1 MRSAYLR
8 HPQACL
14 LHGLGLIIL
23 MTVYQQGQMP
33 LHLSIP
39 AYLLLALWPW
49 FGPWQRPAED
59 APPPDAALAAFS
71 ALRQSLARST
81 DDNALVAA
89 QQAVAVAQ
97 LADQLHVQLQVLA
110 DLRGAAKTLGD
121 SELPSAQRAE
131 RLGSPE
137 QGLTLVSAVREQ
149 SAQGQG
155 SLQQALSTLQQLSAE
170 ADAGRELMAGLSS
183 STEQIEKVTQ
193 VIQSIASQTNLLA
206 LNAAI
211 EAARAGDD
219 GRGFAVV
226 ADEVRNLAK
235 RTATATEEVTLIV
248 ADIRQRSQ
256 AAGARIEAQNL
267 AQAQASSQLEQSGQQ
282 LAGITALAA
291 TLEAHVVQFG
301 AGSQAHQQQLASLL
315 AGLERL
321 HDDVQ
326 DSEAQ
331 TRQLTLAAEQLLLQ
345 SECVSQQLAAA
356 NLAAVPGTPAA

>member
-14 LHGLGLIIL
+14 LHGLGLVIL

-59 APPPDAALAAFS
+59 AAPADPALLAFS
-71 ALRQSLARST
+71 ALRQSLAGST
-81 DDNALVAA
+81 DEHALVAA
-89 QQAVAVAQ
+89 QQAAAVAQ
-97 LADQLHVQLQVLA
+97 LADRLQAQLQALA
-110 DLRGAAKTLGD
+110 HLRQGGEALND
-121 SELPSAQRAE
+121 SEWQSAQRAE
-131 RLGSPE
+131 
-137 QGLTLVSAVREQ
+137 QLTVVGAVREQ
-149 SAQGQG
+149 SAQGQS
-155 SLQQALSTLQQLSAE
+155 SLQQALTTLQQLSTE
-170 ADAGRELMAGLSS
+170 TDASRELMAGLSS

-235 RTATATEEVTLIV
+235 RTATATEEVTQIV

-267 AQAQASSQLEQSGQQ
+267 AQAQASSQLEQSAQQ
-282 LAGITALAA
+282 LAGIIALAA
-291 TLEAHVVQFG
+291 TLEAHVLQFG

-315 AGLERL
+315 MGLERL

-326 DSEAQ
+326 DGEAQ

-345 SECVSQQLAAA
+345 SEGVSQQLAEA
-356 NLAAVPGTPAA
+356 NLAAAPGMPAA

>member
-14 LHGLGLIIL
+14 LHGLGLVIL

-49 FGPWQRPAED
+49 FGPWQRPVED
-59 APPPDAALAAFS
+59 AAPVDAALLACNAVH
-71 ALRQSLARST
+71 QSLARSA
-81 DDNALVAA
+81 DEHALGAA

-97 LADQLHVQLQVLA
+97 LADQLQTQLQAVA
-110 DLRGAAKTLGD
+110 HLRHGAEARNG
-121 SELPSAQRAE
+121 SEWLSGQGA
-131 RLGSPE
+131 E
-137 QGLTLVSAVREQ
+137 QGLTTVGAVREQ
-149 SAQGQG
+149 SAHGQG
-155 SLQQALSTLQQLSAE
+155 SLQQALTTLQQLSSE
-170 ADAGRELMAGLSS
+170 ADASRELMAGLSS

-235 RTATATEEVTLIV
+235 RTATATEEVTQIV

-256 AAGARIEAQNL
+256 AAAARIEAQNL
-267 AQAQASSQLEQSGQQ
+267 TQAQASSQLEQSAQQ
-282 LAGITALAA
+282 LAGISALTA
-291 TLEAHVVQFG
+291 TLEAQVLQLG
-301 AGSQAHQQQLASLL
+301 AGSQAYQQQLASLL
-315 AGLERL
+315 VGVEQL
-321 HDDVQ
+321 HDEVQ
-326 DSEAQ
+326 SGAAQ
-331 TRQLTLAAEQLLLQ
+331 TRQLALAAEQLQ
-345 SECVSQQLAAA
+345 VQAEGVSQQLAEA
-356 NLAAVPGTPAA
+356 NLAAVPGTPTA

>member
-14 LHGLGLIIL
+14 LHGLGLVIL

-59 APPPDAALAAFS
+59 AAPADPALLAFS

-81 DDNALVAA
+81 DEHALVAA
-89 QQAVAVAQ
+89 QQAAAVAQ
-97 LADQLHVQLQVLA
+97 LADRLQAQLQALA
-110 DLRGAAKTLGD
+110 HLRQGAEALND
-121 SELPSAQRAE
+121 SEWQSAQRAE
-131 RLGSPE
+131 
-137 QGLTLVSAVREQ
+137 QLTVVGAVREQ
-149 SAQGQG
+149 SAQGQS
-155 SLQQALSTLQQLSAE
+155 SLQQALTTLQQLSTE
-170 ADAGRELMAGLSS
+170 TDASRELMTGLSS

-235 RTATATEEVTLIV
+235 RTATATEEVTQIV

-267 AQAQASSQLEQSGQQ
+267 AQAQASSQLEQGAQQ

-291 TLEAHVVQFG
+291 TLEAHMVQLG

-315 AGLERL
+315 MGLERL
-321 HDDVQ
+321 HDDIQ
-326 DSEAQ
+326 DGEAQ

-345 SECVSQQLAAA
+345 SEGVSQQLAEA
-356 NLAAVPGTPAA
+356 NLAAAPGTPAA

>member
-14 LHGLGLIIL
+14 LHGLGLVIL

-59 APPPDAALAAFS
+59 AAPADPALLAFS

-81 DDNALVAA
+81 DEHALVAA
-89 QQAVAVAQ
+89 QQAAAVAQ
-97 LADQLHVQLQVLA
+97 LADRLQAQLQALA
-110 DLRGAAKTLGD
+110 HLRQGGEALND
-121 SELPSAQRAE
+121 SEWQSAQRAE
-131 RLGSPE
+131 
-137 QGLTLVSAVREQ
+137 QLTVVGAVREQ
-149 SAQGQG
+149 SAQGQS
-155 SLQQALSTLQQLSAE
+155 SLQQALTTLQQLSTE
-170 ADAGRELMAGLSS
+170 TDASRELMAGLSS

-235 RTATATEEVTLIV
+235 RTATATEEVSQIV

-267 AQAQASSQLEQSGQQ
+267 AQAQASSQLEQSAQQ

-291 TLEAHVVQFG
+291 TLEAHVLQLG
-301 AGSQAHQQQLASLL
+301 AGSQAHQQQLTSLL

-326 DSEAQ
+326 DGEAQ

-345 SECVSQQLAAA
+345 SDGVSQQLADA

>member
-14 LHGLGLIIL
+14 LHGFGLVIL

-59 APPPDAALAAFS
+59 AAPADPALLAFS

-81 DDNALVAA
+81 DEHALVAA
-89 QQAVAVAQ
+89 QQAAAVAQ
-97 LADQLHVQLQVLA
+97 LADRLQAQLQVLA
-110 DLRGAAKTLGD
+110 HLRQGGEALND
-121 SELPSAQRAE
+121 SEWQSAQRAE
-131 RLGSPE
+131 
-137 QGLTLVSAVREQ
+137 QLTVVGAVREQ
-149 SAQGQG
+149 SAQGQS
-155 SLQQALSTLQQLSAE
+155 SLQQALTTLQQLSTE
-170 ADAGRELMAGLSS
+170 TDASRELMAGLSS

-235 RTATATEEVTLIV
+235 RTATATEEVTQIV

-267 AQAQASSQLEQSGQQ
+267 AQAQASSQLEQSAQQ
-282 LAGITALAA
+282 LAGIIALAA
-291 TLEAHVVQFG
+291 TLEAHVLQFG

-326 DSEAQ
+326 DGEAQ

-345 SECVSQQLAAA
+345 SDGVSQQLADA

>member
-14 LHGLGLIIL
+14 LHGLGLVIL

-59 APPPDAALAAFS
+59 AAPADPALLAFS

-81 DDNALVAA
+81 DEHALVAA
-89 QQAVAVAQ
+89 QQAAAVAQ
-97 LADQLHVQLQVLA
+97 LADRLQAQLQVLA
-110 DLRGAAKTLGD
+110 HLRQGGEALND
-121 SELPSAQRAE
+121 SEWQSAQRAE
-131 RLGSPE
+131 QLIVVG
-137 QGLTLVSAVREQ
+137 AVREQ
-149 SAQGQG
+149 SAQGQS
-155 SLQQALSTLQQLSAE
+155 SLQQALTTLQQLSTE
-170 ADAGRELMAGLSS
+170 TDASRELMAGLSS

-235 RTATATEEVTLIV
+235 RTATATEEVTQIV

-267 AQAQASSQLEQSGQQ
+267 AQAQASSQLEQSAQQ

-291 TLEAHVVQFG
+291 TLEAHVLQLG
-301 AGSQAHQQQLASLL
+301 AGSQAYQQQLASLL

-321 HDDVQ
+321 HDDIQ
-326 DSEAQ
+326 DGEAQ
-331 TRQLTLAAEQLLLQ
+331 TRQLTLASEQLQ
-345 SECVSQQLAAA
+345 VQAEGVSRQLAEA
-356 NLAAVPGTPAA
+356 NFAAVPGTPAA

>member
-14 LHGLGLIIL
+14 LHGLGLVIL

-49 FGPWQRPAED
+49 FGPWQRPAEEA
-59 APPPDAALAAFS
+59 APADPALLAFS

-81 DDNALVAA
+81 DEHALVAA
-89 QQAVAVAQ
+89 QQAAAVAQ
-97 LADQLHVQLQVLA
+97 LADRLQAQLQVLA
-110 DLRGAAKTLGD
+110 HLRQGGEALND
-121 SELPSAQRAE
+121 SEWQSAQRAE
-131 RLGSPE
+131 
-137 QGLTLVSAVREQ
+137 QLTVVGAVREQ
-149 SAQGQG
+149 SAQGQS
-155 SLQQALSTLQQLSAE
+155 SLQQALTTLQQLSTE
-170 ADAGRELMAGLSS
+170 TDASRELMAGLSS

-235 RTATATEEVTLIV
+235 RTATATEEVSQIV

-291 TLEAHVVQFG
+291 TLEAHVMQFG
-301 AGSQAHQQQLASLL
+301 AGSQAHQRQLASVL
-315 AGLERL
+315 AGLENL
-321 HDDVQ
+321 YDDVQ
-326 DSEAQ
+326 VGEAQ
-331 TRQLTLAAEQLLLQ
+331 ARQLTLAAEQLLLQ
-345 SECVSQQLAAA
+345 AEGVSQQLADA
-356 NLAAVPGTPAA
+356 NLAAVPGTPTA

>member
-14 LHGLGLIIL
+14 LHGLGLVIL

-59 APPPDAALAAFS
+59 AAPADPALLAFS

-81 DDNALVAA
+81 DEHALVAA
-89 QQAVAVAQ
+89 QQAAAVAQ
-97 LADQLHVQLQVLA
+97 LADRLQAQLQALA
-110 DLRGAAKTLGD
+110 HLRQGGEALND
-121 SELPSAQRAE
+121 SEWQSAQRAA
-131 RLGSPE
+131 
-137 QGLTLVSAVREQ
+137 QLTVVGAVREQ
-149 SAQGQG
+149 SAQGQS
-155 SLQQALSTLQQLSAE
+155 SLQQALTTLQQLSTE
-170 ADAGRELMAGLSS
+170 TDASRELMAGLSS

-235 RTATATEEVTLIV
+235 RTATATEEVTQIV

-267 AQAQASSQLEQSGQQ
+267 AQAQASSQLEQSAQQ

-291 TLEAHVVQFG
+291 TLEAHVLQLG
-301 AGSQAHQQQLASLL
+301 AGSQAHQQQLTSLL

-326 DSEAQ
+326 DGEAQ

-345 SECVSQQLAAA
+345 SEGVSQQLADA
-356 NLAAVPGTPAA
+356 NLAAVPGTSAA

>member
-14 LHGLGLIIL
+14 LHGLGLVIL

-59 APPPDAALAAFS
+59 AAPAHPALLAFS

-81 DDNALVAA
+81 DEHALVAA
-89 QQAVAVAQ
+89 QQAAAVAQ
-97 LADQLHVQLQVLA
+97 LADRLQAQLQALA
-110 DLRGAAKTLGD
+110 HLRQGGEALND
-121 SELPSAQRAE
+121 SEWQSAQRAE
-131 RLGSPE
+131 
-137 QGLTLVSAVREQ
+137 QLTVVGAVREQ
-149 SAQGQG
+149 SAQGQS
-155 SLQQALSTLQQLSAE
+155 SLQQALTTLQQLSAE
-170 ADAGRELMAGLSS
+170 TDASCELMAGLSS

-235 RTATATEEVTLIV
+235 RTATATEEVTQIV

-267 AQAQASSQLEQSGQQ
+267 AQAQASSQLEQSAQQ
-282 LAGITALAA
+282 LAGIIALAA
-291 TLEAHVVQFG
+291 TLEAHVLQFG

-315 AGLERL
+315 TGLERL
-321 HDDVQ
+321 HDDIQ

-345 SECVSQQLAAA
+345 SEGVSQQLAEA
-356 NLAAVPGTPAA
+356 NLAAAPGMPAA

>member
-14 LHGLGLIIL
+14 LHGLGLVIL

-59 APPPDAALAAFS
+59 AAPADPALLAFS

-81 DDNALVAA
+81 DEHALVAA
-89 QQAVAVAQ
+89 QQAAAVAQ
-97 LADQLHVQLQVLA
+97 LADRLQAQLQALA
-110 DLRGAAKTLGD
+110 HLRQGGEALND
-121 SELPSAQRAE
+121 SEWQSAQRAE
-131 RLGSPE
+131 E
-137 QGLTLVSAVREQ
+137 LTVVGAVREQ
-149 SAQGQG
+149 SAQGQS
-155 SLQQALSTLQQLSAE
+155 SLQQALTTLQQLSTE
-170 ADAGRELMAGLSS
+170 TDASRELMAGLSS

-235 RTATATEEVTLIV
+235 RTATATEEVTQIV

-267 AQAQASSQLEQSGQQ
+267 AQAQASSQLEQSAQQ

-291 TLEAHVVQFG
+291 TLEAHVLQLG
-301 AGSQAHQQQLASLL
+301 AGSQAHQQQLTSLL

-326 DSEAQ
+326 DGEAQ

-345 SECVSQQLAAA
+345 SERVSQQLADA

>member
-14 LHGLGLIIL
+14 LHGLGLVIL

-49 FGPWQRPAED
+49 FGPWQRPAEEA
-59 APPPDAALAAFS
+59 APADPALLAFS

-81 DDNALVAA
+81 DEHALVAA
-89 QQAVAVAQ
+89 QQAAAVAQ
-97 LADQLHVQLQVLA
+97 LADRLQAQLQVLA
-110 DLRGAAKTLGD
+110 HLRQGGEALND
-121 SELPSAQRAE
+121 SEWQSAQRAE
-131 RLGSPE
+131 
-137 QGLTLVSAVREQ
+137 QLTVVGAVREQ
-149 SAQGQG
+149 SAQGQS
-155 SLQQALSTLQQLSAE
+155 SLQQALTTLQQLSAE
-170 ADAGRELMAGLSS
+170 TDASCELMAGLSS

-235 RTATATEEVTLIV
+235 RTATATEEVTQIV

-291 TLEAHVVQFG
+291 TLEAHVMQFG
-301 AGSQAHQQQLASLL
+301 AGSQAHQRQLASVL
-315 AGLERL
+315 AGLENL
-321 HDDVQ
+321 YDDVQ
-326 DSEAQ
+326 VGEAQ
-331 TRQLTLAAEQLLLQ
+331 ARQLTLAAEQLLLQ
-345 SECVSQQLAAA
+345 AEGVSQQLADA
-356 NLAAVPGTPAA
+356 NLAAVPGTPTA

>member
-14 LHGLGLIIL
+14 LHGLGLVIL

-59 APPPDAALAAFS
+59 AAPADPALLAFS

-81 DDNALVAA
+81 DEHALVAA
-89 QQAVAVAQ
+89 QQAAAVAQ
-97 LADQLHVQLQVLA
+97 LADRLQAQLQALA
-110 DLRGAAKTLGD
+110 HLRQGGEALND
-121 SELPSAQRAE
+121 SEWQSAQRAE
-131 RLGSPE
+131 
-137 QGLTLVSAVREQ
+137 QLTVVGAVREQ
-149 SAQGQG
+149 SAQGQS
-155 SLQQALSTLQQLSAE
+155 SLQQALTTLQQLSAE
-170 ADAGRELMAGLSS
+170 TDASCELMAGLSS

-235 RTATATEEVTLIV
+235 RTATATEEVTQIV

-267 AQAQASSQLEQSGQQ
+267 AQAQASSQLEQSAQQ
-282 LAGITALAA
+282 LAGIIALAA
-291 TLEAHVVQFG
+291 TLEAHVLQFG

-315 AGLERL
+315 MGLERL

-326 DSEAQ
+326 DGEAQ

-345 SECVSQQLAAA
+345 SEGVSQQLADA

>member
-14 LHGLGLIIL
+14 LHGLGLVIL

-59 APPPDAALAAFS
+59 AAPADPALLAFS

-81 DDNALVAA
+81 DEHALVAA
-89 QQAVAVAQ
+89 QQAAAVAQ
-97 LADQLHVQLQVLA
+97 LADRLQAQLQALA
-110 DLRGAAKTLGD
+110 HLRQGGEALND
-121 SELPSAQRAE
+121 SEWQSAQRAE
-131 RLGSPE
+131 
-137 QGLTLVSAVREQ
+137 QLTVVGAVREQ
-149 SAQGQG
+149 SAQGQS
-155 SLQQALSTLQQLSAE
+155 SLQQALTTLQQLSAE
-170 ADAGRELMAGLSS
+170 TDASRELMAGLSS

-235 RTATATEEVTLIV
+235 RTATATEEVTQIV

-267 AQAQASSQLEQSGQQ
+267 AQAQASSQLEQSAQQ
-282 LAGITALAA
+282 LAGIIALAA
-291 TLEAHVVQFG
+291 TLEAHVLQFG

-315 AGLERL
+315 MGLERL

-326 DSEAQ
+326 DGEAQ

-345 SECVSQQLAAA
+345 SEGVSQQLADA

>member
-14 LHGLGLIIL
+14 LHGLGLVIL

-59 APPPDAALAAFS
+59 AAPADPALLAFS

-81 DDNALVAA
+81 DEHALVAA
-89 QQAVAVAQ
+89 QQAAAVAQ
-97 LADQLHVQLQVLA
+97 LADRLQAQLQALA
-110 DLRGAAKTLGD
+110 HLRQGGEALND
-121 SELPSAQRAE
+121 SEWQSAQRAE
-131 RLGSPE
+131 
-137 QGLTLVSAVREQ
+137 QLTVVGAVREQ
-149 SAQGQG
+149 SAQGQS
-155 SLQQALSTLQQLSAE
+155 SLQQALTTLQQLSTE
-170 ADAGRELMAGLSS
+170 TDASRELMAGLSS

-235 RTATATEEVTLIV
+235 RTATATEEVTQIV

-326 DSEAQ
+326 DGEAQ

-345 SECVSQQLAAA
+345 SERVSQQLADA

>member
-14 LHGLGLIIL
+14 LHGLGLVIL

-49 FGPWQRPAED
+49 LGPWQRPAED
-59 APPPDAALAAFS
+59 AAPADPALLAFS

-81 DDNALVAA
+81 DEHALVAA
-89 QQAVAVAQ
+89 QQAATVAQ
-97 LADQLHVQLQVLA
+97 LADRLQAQLQALA
-110 DLRGAAKTLGD
+110 RLRQGAEALND
-121 SELPSAQRAE
+121 SEWQSAQRAE
-131 RLGSPE
+131 
-137 QGLTLVSAVREQ
+137 QLTVVGAVREQ
-149 SAQGQG
+149 SAQGQS
-155 SLQQALSTLQQLSAE
+155 SLQQALTTLQQLSAE
-170 ADAGRELMAGLSS
+170 TDASRELMAGLSS

-235 RTATATEEVTLIV
+235 RTATATEEVTQIV

-267 AQAQASSQLEQSGQQ
+267 AQAQASSQLEQSAQQ

-291 TLEAHVVQFG
+291 TLEAHVLQLG
-301 AGSQAHQQQLASLL
+301 AGSQDYQQQLASLL

-345 SECVSQQLAAA
+345 SEGVSQQLAAA
-356 NLAAVPGTPAA
+356 NLSAAPGTPAA

>member
-14 LHGLGLIIL
+14 LHGLGLVIL

-59 APPPDAALAAFS
+59 AAPADPALLAFS

-81 DDNALVAA
+81 DEHALVAA
-89 QQAVAVAQ
+89 QQAAAVAQ
-97 LADQLHVQLQVLA
+97 LADRLQAQLQALA
-110 DLRGAAKTLGD
+110 HLRQGAEALND
-121 SELPSAQRAE
+121 SEWQSTQSA
-131 RLGSPE
+131 E
-137 QGLTLVSAVREQ
+137 QLTVVGAVREQ
-149 SAQGQG
+149 SAQGQS
-155 SLQQALSTLQQLSAE
+155 SLQQALTTLQQLSTE
-170 ADAGRELMAGLSS
+170 TDASRELMAGLSS

-235 RTATATEEVTLIV
+235 RTATATEEVTQIV

-267 AQAQASSQLEQSGQQ
+267 AQAQASSQLEQSAQQ
-282 LAGITALAA
+282 LAGIIALAA
-291 TLEAHVVQFG
+291 TLEAHVLQFG

-315 AGLERL
+315 MGLERL

-326 DSEAQ
+326 DGEAQ

-345 SECVSQQLAAA
+345 SEGVSQQLADA

>member
-14 LHGLGLIIL
+14 LHGLGLVIL

-59 APPPDAALAAFS
+59 AAPADPALLAFS

-81 DDNALVAA
+81 DEHALVAA
-89 QQAVAVAQ
+89 QQAAAVAQ
-97 LADQLHVQLQVLA
+97 LADRLQAQLQALA
-110 DLRGAAKTLGD
+110 HLRQGGEALND
-121 SELPSAQRAE
+121 SEWQSAQRAE
-131 RLGSPE
+131 
-137 QGLTLVSAVREQ
+137 QLTVVGAVREQ
-149 SAQGQG
+149 SAQGQS
-155 SLQQALSTLQQLSAE
+155 SLQQALTTLQQLSAE

-235 RTATATEEVTLIV
+235 RTATATEEVTQIV

-267 AQAQASSQLEQSGQQ
+267 AQAQASSQLEQSAQQ
-282 LAGITALAA
+282 LAGVTALAA
-291 TLEAHVVQFG
+291 TLEAHVLQLG
-301 AGSQAHQQQLASLL
+301 AGSQAYQQQLASLL

-321 HDDVQ
+321 HDDIQ
-326 DSEAQ
+326 DGEAQ

-345 SECVSQQLAAA
+345 SDGVSQQLADA

>member
-14 LHGLGLIIL
+14 LHGLGLVIL

-49 FGPWQRPAED
+49 LGPWQRPAED
-59 APPPDAALAAFS
+59 AAPADPALLAFS

-81 DDNALVAA
+81 DEHALVAA
-89 QQAVAVAQ
+89 QQAAAVAQ
-97 LADQLHVQLQVLA
+97 LADRLQAQLQVLA
-110 DLRGAAKTLGD
+110 HLRQGGEALND
-121 SELPSAQRAE
+121 SEWQSAQRAE
-131 RLGSPE
+131 
-137 QGLTLVSAVREQ
+137 QLTVVGAVREQ
-149 SAQGQG
+149 SAQGQS
-155 SLQQALSTLQQLSAE
+155 SLQQALATLQQLSAE
-170 ADAGRELMAGLSS
+170 ADAGRELMAGLSR

-267 AQAQASSQLEQSGQQ
+267 AQAKASSQLEQSGQQ

-291 TLEAHVVQFG
+291 TLEAHVLQLG
-301 AGSQAHQQQLASLL
+301 AGSQAYQQQLASLL

-345 SECVSQQLAAA
+345 SERVSQQLADA

>member
-8 HPQACL
+8 HPKACL

-33 LHLSIP
+33 LYLSIP

-59 APPPDAALAAFS
+59 APAPDASLVALS
-71 ALRQSLARST
+71 LLQHSLAQRA
-81 DDNALVAA
+81 DEHVLVAA
-89 QQAVAVAQ
+89 QQALAAAQ
-97 LADQLHVQLQVLA
+97 LAQQLHARLEQLVHI
-110 DLRGAAKTLGD
+110 RSGVETLSG
-121 SELPSAQRAE
+121 SQLHSVERAE
-131 RLGSPE
+131 QS
-137 QGLTLVSAVREQ
+137 LVTASAVREQ
-149 SAQGQG
+149 STQGQ
-155 SLQQALSTLQQLSAE
+155 SQLQHALSILQQLSSQA
-170 ADAGRELMAGLSS
+170 AASRELMAGLSS

-235 RTATATEEVTLIV
+235 RTATATEEVTQIV

-256 AAGARIEAQNL
+256 SAAAGNEAQSVAQAEAAAQVEQSHQQLTGIAELAGTIEA
-267 AQAQASSQLEQSGQQ
+267 
-282 LAGITALAA
+282 LAGQIGQ
-291 TLEAHVVQFG
+291 HNQVD
-301 AGSQAHQQQLASLL
+301 QQQLASLL
-315 AGLERL
+315 ADLEQLRSAVE
-321 HDDVQ
+321 HD
-326 DSEAQ
+326 EAQ
-331 TRQLTLAAEQLLLQ
+331 TRQLALVAEQLQ
-345 SECVSQQLAAA
+345 TQIESVNQQLAEAA
-356 NLAAVPGTPAA
+356 LAPAH

>member
-14 LHGLGLIIL
+14 LHGLGLVIL

-59 APPPDAALAAFS
+59 AAPADPALLAFS

-81 DDNALVAA
+81 DEHALVAA
-89 QQAVAVAQ
+89 QQAAAVAQ
-97 LADQLHVQLQVLA
+97 LADRLQAQLQALA
-110 DLRGAAKTLGD
+110 HLRQGGEALND
-121 SELPSAQRAE
+121 SEWQSAQRAE
-131 RLGSPE
+131 
-137 QGLTLVSAVREQ
+137 QLTVVGAVREQ
-149 SAQGQG
+149 SAQGQS
-155 SLQQALSTLQQLSAE
+155 SLQHALATLQQLSTE
-170 ADAGRELMAGLSS
+170 TDANRELMTGLSS

-235 RTATATEEVTLIV
+235 RTATATEEVTQIV

-267 AQAQASSQLEQSGQQ
+267 AQAQASSQLEQSAQQ

-291 TLEAHVVQFG
+291 TLEAHVLQLG
-301 AGSQAHQQQLASLL
+301 AGSQAYQQQLASLL

-321 HDDVQ
+321 HDDIQ
-326 DSEAQ
+326 DGEAQ
-331 TRQLTLAAEQLLLQ
+331 TRQLTLASEQLQ
-345 SECVSQQLAAA
+345 VQAEGVSRQLAEA
-356 NLAAVPGTPAA
+356 NFAAVPGTPAA

>member
-1 MRSAYLR
+1 L
-8 HPQACL
+8 Q
-14 LHGLGLIIL
+14 
-23 MTVYQQGQMP
+23 
-33 LHLSIP
+33 
-39 AYLLLALWPW
+39 
-49 FGPWQRPAED
+49 
-59 APPPDAALAAFS
+59 ALAH
-71 ALRQSLARST
+71 LRQGAE
-81 DDNALVAA
+81 
-89 QQAVAVAQ
+89 
-97 LADQLHVQLQVLA
+97 VLS
-110 DLRGAAKTLGD
+110 D
-121 SELPSAQRAE
+121 SELQSAQRA
-131 RLGSPE
+131 E
-137 QGLTLVSAVREQ
+137 QGLTLVGAVREQ

-155 SLQQALSTLQQLSAE
+155 SLQQALTTLQQLSTE

-267 AQAQASSQLEQSGQQ
+267 AQAKASSQLEQSGQQ

-345 SECVSQQLAAA
+345 SEGVSQQLADA
-356 NLAAVPGTPAA
+356 NLDAVSGVSAG

>member
-14 LHGLGLIIL
+14 LHGLGLVIL

-59 APPPDAALAAFS
+59 AAPADPALLAFS

-81 DDNALVAA
+81 DEHALVAA
-89 QQAVAVAQ
+89 QQAAAVAQ
-97 LADQLHVQLQVLA
+97 LADRLQAQLQALA
-110 DLRGAAKTLGD
+110 HLRQGGEALND
-121 SELPSAQRAE
+121 SEWQSAQRAE
-131 RLGSPE
+131 
-137 QGLTLVSAVREQ
+137 QLTVVGAVREQ
-149 SAQGQG
+149 SAQGQS
-155 SLQQALSTLQQLSAE
+155 SLQQALTTLQQLSTE
-170 ADAGRELMAGLSS
+170 TDASRELMAGLSS

-235 RTATATEEVTLIV
+235 RTATATEEVTQIV

-291 TLEAHVVQFG
+291 TLEAHVMQFG

-315 AGLERL
+315 MGLERL

-326 DSEAQ
+326 DGEAQ

-345 SECVSQQLAAA
+345 SEGVSQQLADA

>member
-14 LHGLGLIIL
+14 LHGLGLVIL

-59 APPPDAALAAFS
+59 AAPADPALLAFS

-81 DDNALVAA
+81 DEHALVAA
-89 QQAVAVAQ
+89 QQAAAVAQ
-97 LADQLHVQLQVLA
+97 LADRLQAQLQALA
-110 DLRGAAKTLGD
+110 HLRQGGEALND
-121 SELPSAQRAE
+121 SEWQSAQRAE
-131 RLGSPE
+131 
-137 QGLTLVSAVREQ
+137 QLTVVGAVREQ
-149 SAQGQG
+149 SAQGQS
-155 SLQQALSTLQQLSAE
+155 SLQQALTTLQQLSTE
-170 ADAGRELMAGLSS
+170 TDASRELMAGLSS

-235 RTATATEEVTLIV
+235 RTATATEEVTQIV

-267 AQAQASSQLEQSGQQ
+267 AQAQASSQLEQSAQQ

-291 TLEAHVVQFG
+291 TLEAHVMQFG
-301 AGSQAHQQQLASLL
+301 AGSQAHQRQLASVLT
-315 AGLERL
+315 GLEQL

-326 DSEAQ
+326 VGEAQ
-331 TRQLTLAAEQLLLQ
+331 ARQLTLAAEQLLLQ
-345 SECVSQQLAAA
+345 AEGVSQQLADA
-356 NLAAVPGTPAA
+356 NLDAVSGVSAG

>member
-131 RLGSPE
+131 
-137 QGLTLVSAVREQ
+137 QGLAELAATDSLTGLANRRQLDQVLRREW
-149 SAQGQG
+149 
-155 SLQQALSTLQQLSAE
+155 
-170 ADAGRELMAGLSS
+170 
-183 STEQIEKVTQ
+183 
-193 VIQSIASQTNLLA
+193 
-206 LNAAI
+206 
-211 EAARAGDD
+211 ARA
-219 GRGFAVV
+219 
-226 ADEVRNLAK
+226 
-235 RTATATEEVTLIV
+235 
-248 ADIRQRSQ
+248 QRSQ
-256 AAGARIEAQNL
+256 RP
-267 AQAQASSQLEQSGQQ
+267 
-282 LAGITALAA
+282 LAA
-291 TLEAHVVQFG
+291 RDRRSHLP
-301 AGSQAHQQQLASLL
+301 
-315 AGLERL
+315 
-321 HDDVQ
+321 Q
-326 DSEAQ
+326 DLSAR
-331 TRQLTLAAEQLLLQ
+331 T
-345 SECVSQQLAAA
+345 S
-356 NLAAVPGTPAA
+356 TPY

>member
-14 LHGLGLIIL
+14 LHGLGLVIL

-49 FGPWQRPAED
+49 FGPWQRPAEEA
-59 APPPDAALAAFS
+59 APADPALLAFS

-81 DDNALVAA
+81 DEHALVAA
-89 QQAVAVAQ
+89 QQAAAVAQ
-97 LADQLHVQLQVLA
+97 LADRLQAQLQVLA
-110 DLRGAAKTLGD
+110 HLRQGGEALND
-121 SELPSAQRAE
+121 SEWQSAQRAE
-131 RLGSPE
+131 QQTVVG
-137 QGLTLVSAVREQ
+137 AVREQ
-149 SAQGQG
+149 SAQGQS
-155 SLQQALSTLQQLSAE
+155 SLQQALTTLQQLSAE
-170 ADAGRELMAGLSS
+170 TDASCELMAGLSS

-235 RTATATEEVTLIV
+235 RTATATEEVTQIV

-291 TLEAHVVQFG
+291 TLEAHVMQFG
-301 AGSQAHQQQLASLL
+301 AGSQAHQRQLASVLT
-315 AGLERL
+315 GLEQL

-326 DSEAQ
+326 VGEAQ
-331 TRQLTLAAEQLLLQ
+331 ARQLTLAAEQLLLQ
-345 SECVSQQLAAA
+345 AEGVSQQLADA
-356 NLAAVPGTPAA
+356 NLDAVSGVSAG

>member
-14 LHGLGLIIL
+14 LHGLGLVIL

-59 APPPDAALAAFS
+59 AAPADPALLAFS

-81 DDNALVAA
+81 DEHALVAA
-89 QQAVAVAQ
+89 QQAAAVAQ
-97 LADQLHVQLQVLA
+97 LADRLQAQLQALA
-110 DLRGAAKTLGD
+110 HLRQGGEALND
-121 SELPSAQRAE
+121 SEWQSAQRAE
-131 RLGSPE
+131 
-137 QGLTLVSAVREQ
+137 QLTVVGAVREQ
-149 SAQGQG
+149 SAQGQS
-155 SLQQALSTLQQLSAE
+155 SLQQALTTLQQLSTE
-170 ADAGRELMAGLSS
+170 TDASRELMAGLSS

-235 RTATATEEVTLIV
+235 RTATATEEVTQIV

-267 AQAQASSQLEQSGQQ
+267 AQAQASSQLEQSAQQ

-291 TLEAHVVQFG
+291 TLEAHVLQLG

-326 DSEAQ
+326 DGEAQ

-345 SECVSQQLAAA
+345 SEGVSQQLADA